1 MLPRPNFATLNI
13 FLFERFLEHFMFL
26 PFIILEI
33 AFNST
38 YQILHTNVGNIE
50 LLIAADREMIFF
62 IIARGH

>member
-1 MLPRPNFATLNI
+1 MLPRPNFASLNI
-13 FLFERFLEHFMFL
+13 FLFERILEHFMFL

>member
-1 MLPRPNFATLNI
+1 
-13 FLFERFLEHFMFL
+13 MFL